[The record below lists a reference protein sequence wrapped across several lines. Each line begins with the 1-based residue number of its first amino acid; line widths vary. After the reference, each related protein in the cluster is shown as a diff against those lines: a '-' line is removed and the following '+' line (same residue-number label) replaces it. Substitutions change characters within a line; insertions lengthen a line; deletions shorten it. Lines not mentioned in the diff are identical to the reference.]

1 MQAYELAQEAVR
13 THDKRTAEWLCL
25 YLERRHGLNISSLIG
40 ADCMV
45 QSATPLPL
53 LRRVSHG

>member
-25 YLERRHGLNISSLIG
+25 YLARHGLNISSIDAYL
-40 ADCMV
+40 AAHDV
-45 QSATPLPL
+45 DVAEWAEL
-53 LRRVSHG
+53 LL